1 MTNFCRVCFFFS
13 SGRRHTRG
21 ALVTEFRRVLF
32 RSGEDTYTVT
42 AYFPRAV
49 SVFESSDVRVLGL
62 PAGKVTDVVVDGDR
76 VRIDMEI
83 PEDVPVPADAGAQIV
98 PQIGRASWRGRVSP
112 DV

>member
-1 MTNFCRVCFFFS
+1 MAAAVVARAVLAPLSAF
-13 SGRRHTRG
+13 G
-21 ALVTEFRRVLF
+21 LVG
-32 RSGEDTYTVT
+32 GEDTYTVT

-83 PEDVPVPADAGAQIV
+83 PEDVPVPADAGAQTV